1 MIQTASKLLLAVLL
15 AFAGAVHAGEAS
27 DQSGAELSGAELSPI
42 CPDCQPLPMRE
53 LASGYY
59 TQHVVTKRFLLAK
72 DEHRLRE
79 ISRLIGTS
87 LDVDLERYMV
97 LAVFMGER
105 PTGGFDIEVERVVAR
120 RDHLLA
126 SVLNSSPGEYCAV
139 TLAITSPYQVVAIP
153 RYELPLRLTERDEL
167 LVCP

>member
-1 MIQTASKLLLAVLL
+1 MTQYASKLLMAVLL
-15 AFAGAVHAGEAS
+15 VVAGAVHAEVKQAEA
-27 DQSGAELSGAELSPI
+27 DALPV
-42 CPDCQPLPMRE
+42 CPDCRPIPTRE
-53 LASGYY
+53 LASGFY

-72 DEHRLRE
+72 DENRLRE

-105 PTGGFDIEVERVVAR
+105 PTGGYNISVERVVATR
-120 RDHLLA
+120 NHLLA
-126 SVLNSSPGEYCAV
+126 NVLNTSPGEACPV

-153 RYELPLRLTERDEL
+153 RHEIPLHLTERDEL